1 MHKTYLICFNASRGN
16 RDKFFEILAEG
27 KLIVR
32 QVVNQIDGSGVKEIP
47 VYLAKI
53 ECDCEIFLS
62 LAEVL
67 TGFSDFNCE

>member
-1 MHKTYLICFNASRGN
+1 MKTYLISFNNSRGN

-32 QVVNQIDGSGVKEIP
+32 QVVNQIDGLSGKEIP

-53 ECDCEIFLS
+53 ECDSETFSS